1 MRSLRPIIAAIAA
14 LSLAVLVAACGE
26 QGDGGGGGQQGGGGA
41 NAIQKVPGA
50 ETKGELTVGSKN
62 FTEQY
67 VLGEIYAQALE
78 AAGFKVKKQLDLG
91 SEQIAYK
98 ALKGG
103 QIDGYPEYTG
113 TSLTSFFDVNTEDVP
128 KEAQA
133 AYQQT
138 KDAFAKEDITALA
151 PTPFENTYR
160 LGALKET
167 ADRLGGVRNTSE
179 LAPKSKD
186 LTVTAYPECAQRDDC
201 ALGVK
206 RAYGLD
212 FEDTVESETPYD
224 ILDAKE
230 AEIAFLFTTDAK
242 LTLPKYAIFE
252 DDKKFFP
259 PYNVSFGIRN
269 DALKKIGPQGQK
281 VIEQVQA
288 PLTVDVMRELN
299 SRVDID
305 KQEPEQVA
313 RDYLKEEGFTK

>member
-1 MRSLRPIIAAIAA
+1 MRALRLIIAALAA
-14 LSLAVLVAACGE
+14 LSLAVIGAACGE
-26 QGDGGGGGQQGGGGA
+26 QGGGGQAQQAGGGQ
-41 NAIQKVPGA
+41 AIQKAPGA
-50 ETKGELTVGSKN
+50 EGKGTITVGSKN

-91 SEQIAYK
+91 SEQIAFK

-113 TSLTSFFDVNTEDVP
+113 TSLTSFFDVKTEEVP
-128 KEAQA
+128 KDPQQ

-138 KDAFAKEDITALA
+138 KDAYAREDITALP

-167 ADRLGGVRNTSE
+167 ADRLGGIRNTSQ
-179 LAPKSKD
+179 LTPKAKD
-186 LTVTAYPECAQRDDC
+186 LSVTSYPECAQRDDC
-201 ALGVK
+201 ALGIK
-206 RAYGLD
+206 RVYGLD
-212 FEDTVESETPYD
+212 FEETVKSETPYD

-230 AEIAFLFTTDAK
+230 ADIAFLFTTDAK
-242 LTLPKYAIFE
+242 LTLPKYTIFE

-269 DALKKIGPQGQK
+269 DALQKIGPEGQRA
-281 VIEQVQA
+281 IEQVQA
-288 PLTVDVMRELN
+288 PLTVEVMRELN

-305 KQEPEQVA
+305 KQEPEEVA
-313 RDYLKEEGFTK
+313 AAYLKEEGFVK

>member
-1 MRSLRPIIAAIAA
+1 MRSIRLIIAALAA
-14 LSLAVLVAACGE
+14 LSLAMVVAACGE
-26 QGDGGGGGQQGGGGA
+26 QGGGGGA
-41 NAIQKVPGA
+41 PPAGGGAKAIQKVPGA
-50 ETKGELTVGSKN
+50 ETKGDITVGSKN

-91 SEQIAYK
+91 SEQIAFK

-113 TSLTSFFDVNTEDVP
+113 TSLTSFFDMKTEDVP

-138 KDAFAKEDITALA
+138 KAAFAKEDITALP

-167 ADRLGGVRNTSE
+167 ADRLGGIRNTSE

-186 LTVTAYPECAQRDDC
+186 LSVTSYPECAQRDDC

-206 RAYGLD
+206 RVYGLD
-212 FEDTVESETPYD
+212 FKETVKSETPYD

-230 AEIAFLFTTDAK
+230 ADIAFLFTTDAQ
-242 LTLPKYAIFE
+242 LTLPKYAVFE

-269 DALKKIGPQGQK
+269 DALKKIGPDGQK

-288 PLTVDVMRELN
+288 PLTVEVMRELN